1 MGRRSWMDGL
11 SVVVEEG
18 DPMPDF
24 YFDDIREI
32 VVRVALRK
40 LEKDSNMCKLAGGE
54 LVYRPA

>member
-18 DPMPDF
+18 DPIPDF

-32 VVRVALRK
+32 IVRVTLRK
-40 LEKDSNMCKLAGGE
+40 LTKDTSDCKLDVAS
-54 LVYRPA
+54 